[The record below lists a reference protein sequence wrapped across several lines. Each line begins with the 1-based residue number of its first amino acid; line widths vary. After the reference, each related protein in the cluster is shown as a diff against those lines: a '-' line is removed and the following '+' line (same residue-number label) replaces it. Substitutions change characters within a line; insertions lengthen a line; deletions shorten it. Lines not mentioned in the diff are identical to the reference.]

1 MQKSFNWLE
10 IVCPLNEA
18 VTSGEKWRARFSH
31 TCSAAVFLKIFAL
44 WAVKP
49 IKLWVLEYLLCIFI
63 RRFFFCFSS
72 FFHSSV
78 HIHTLSLLN
87 FAHRSVGILFSFV
100 RFDPL
105 HCMYI
110 VCALVHRYTFS
121 VSVASLYFV
130 RCRSYSK
137 IYCNNRLDATIKQRW
152 WSQTAYLVSTV
163 CYPLG
168 YYIRSDFLSR
178 YSASQNEENS
188 LKKKEEHPYVMR
200 PASFSSYALDMK
212 RYRMYEWM
220 STVQWNCSERNG
232 KKII

>member
-105 HCMYI
+105 HCMYVHWCTGTPFLCPWLPFTLFDVARIQRYI
-110 VCALVHRYTFS
+110 VIIDWMRRL
-121 VSVASLYFV
+121 
-130 RCRSYSK
+130 
-137 IYCNNRLDATIKQRW
+137 NNVDDHKRHTWFPPFA
-152 WSQTAYLVSTV
+152 
-163 CYPLG
+163 
-168 YYIRSDFLSR
+168 IR
-178 YSASQNEENS
+178 
-188 LKKKEEHPYVMR
+188 
-200 PASFSSYALDMK
+200 
-212 RYRMYEWM
+212 
-220 STVQWNCSERNG
+220 
-232 KKII
+232 